1 MKSKIV
7 LIRHGI
13 TEGNEMHMYYGST
26 DVSLSER
33 GKHLLEK
40 QREEG
45 LYPISETAQFYTT
58 GMLRTEQTL
67 RIVYGDREHGVI
79 EDLRELDFG
88 EFEMHTYEELN
99 SVPEYQKWITAD
111 DSGKAPPG
119 GESIDSFTERI
130 RRGFDELTIRNELY
144 MLRLRNHR
152 KEAMTICICHGG
164 VISGIMDY
172 IWPGEYKNFFEWI
185 PDPGHGYVLL
195 VEDGSFTGYEQF

>member
-40 QREEG
+40 QRDEG
-45 LYPISETAQFYTT
+45 LYPISETAQFFTT
-58 GMLRTEQTL
+58 GMLRTEQKL

-79 EDLRELDFG
+79 EDLKELDFG

-99 SVPEYQKWITAD
+99 SVPEYQKWITAED
-111 DSGKAPPG
+111 TGKAPPG
-119 GESIDSFTERI
+119 GESINSFTERI
-130 RRGFDELTIRNELY
+130 RRGFDELTVRNELY
-144 MLRLRNHR
+144 MLKLRNHR

-195 VEDGSFTGYEQF
+195 VEDGSFIGYEQF

>member
-40 QREEG
+40 QRDEG
-45 LYPISETAQFYTT
+45 LYPISETAQFFTT

-79 EDLRELDFG
+79 EDLKELDFG

-99 SVPEYQKWITAD
+99 SVPEYQKWITAED
-111 DSGKAPPG
+111 TGKAPPG
-119 GESIDSFTERI
+119 GESINSFTERI
-130 RRGFDELTIRNELY
+130 RRGFDELTVRNELY
-144 MLRLRNHR
+144 MLKLRNHR

-195 VEDGSFTGYEQF
+195 VEDGSFKGYEQF